1 MVEWFGWFD
10 VFVNNVGEQY
20 LQLGIEDVLE
30 EQFEC
35 MFCINV
41 YGMFFCMQV
50 VLLYMKVGGCIVNM
64 VLVIVYYGSLKLF
77 DYLVIKGVIVV
88 FIWLLLIE
96 LVECDICVN
105 VVVLGL
111 IWMLLILLMFMFEQV
126 VKFGLNVL
134 FKWLG

>member
-1 MVEWFGWFD
+1 
-10 VFVNNVGEQY
+10 
-20 LQLGIEDVLE
+20 
-30 EQFEC
+30 
-35 MFCINV
+35 
-41 YGMFFCMQV
+41 
-50 VLLYMKVGGCIVNM
+50 MKVGGCIVNM

-111 IWMLLILLMFMFEQV
+111 IWMLLILLMFMFE
-126 VKFGLNVL
+126 
-134 FKWLG
+134 